1 MIYNV
6 YGPDNALLG
15 AYDSPSAAI
24 AAAITYQTMTGQAA
38 HVIQEARQ

>member
-6 YGPDNALLG
+6 YTPDNALLG
-15 AYDSPSAAI
+15 AYDSASAALI
-24 AAAITYQTMTGQAA
+24 AAITYQTITGQAA

>member
-15 AYDSPSAAI
+15 AYDSPSAALI
-24 AAAITYQTMTGQAA
+24 AAITYQTITGQAA
-38 HVIQEARQ
+38 HVLQEPRL